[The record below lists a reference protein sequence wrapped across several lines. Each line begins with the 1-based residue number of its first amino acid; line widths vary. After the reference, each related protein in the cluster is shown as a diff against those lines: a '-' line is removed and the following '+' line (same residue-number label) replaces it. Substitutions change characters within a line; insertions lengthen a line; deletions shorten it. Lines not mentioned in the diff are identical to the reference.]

1 MAGIAEKL
9 YPPVIA
15 GSIPAFYSDNG
26 TAIVAVPFSMN
37 KAVGYNDIA
46 GFKLKIKT
54 AQSNTYLTTLSAQK
68 TGDDLTDRI
77 VHFQW
82 REQDEGFNKIKIG
95 QFLKVQLA
103 YYDENE
109 TIGYYSTV
117 GTIKYTSKPSVS
129 FVLNESNQTQ
139 FQGTYYGKYE
149 TGLDKSERP
158 YSYIFSLYDRW
169 EKTLIETS
177 GWRLHN
183 STIKNSNEDDL
194 SSSYDSYTFETPL
207 IKNQIYYIQ
216 YGVKTINNLEIYTPL
231 LSCMDTDTGITDIH
245 SILYAENMFDDG
257 YIKLFFDENSFQ
269 DREDFNRAISIEV
282 SRAEK
287 TDGYNSWRVIKKVYF
302 SNLQKVLDWSFKDFT
317 IEQGMWYKYSF
328 RQYDENGNHTT
339 LCVAKDIQTGK
350 EEIFADF
357 EDMFLWDGERQLK
370 IRLNPKVASFKTTLL
385 ESKIDTIGSRYPFIF
400 RNGSVA
406 YKEFPISGLISYLTD
421 ENSLFLN
428 HITDLDIYMADTLV
442 RDGSPS
448 DETQYLQTS
457 TINLAGY
464 NISAERKFKIKV
476 LDWLNNGKIKLFR
489 SPTEGNYLVRL
500 LNVSLSPEDKLSRML
515 HTFSATAYEMEE
527 FSYKNLLELGIIKIE
542 EIEEEKI
549 YTESVSL
556 AKLIRQN
563 ANKIEAGESI
573 KVNVYQIIN
582 FLSLKTTSGN
592 SYPNFYVRLGEDTA
606 EQRTKILT
614 REFILQSK
622 NDILPDVYFN
632 GGDNTLNYNSEDE
645 HPVPIFWER
654 MVDLVGD
661 ALLTYQYKS
670 NEVLAGQISTE
681 NDKII
686 DTVSIE
692 NIVETIIGP
701 TPKVFYKENENMA
714 ESLLQLFVLNFR
726 RKTEMPKP
734 AQNFNVAYLD
744 KSCLYYTEENNNKI
758 YYMLNDEGTQL
769 EQVTLDETDNQIIL
783 IDENNLSYYFN
794 TIPVISFTN
803 RLYKEIKL
811 GRWYCADCAYQI
823 KKVTYKEE

>member
-26 TAIVAVPFSMN
+26 TAIIAVPFSMN

-95 QFLKVQLA
+95 QFLKIQLA

-177 GWRLHN
+177 GWKLHN

-194 SSSYDSYTFETPL
+194 SSTYDSYTFETSL

-245 SILYAENMFDDG
+245 STLYVENMFDNG

-287 TDGYNSWRVIKKVYF
+287 TDGYNSWRVIKKAYF

-339 LCVAKDIQTGK
+339 LCVAKDIKTGK

-370 IRLNPKVASFKTTLL
+370 IRFNPKMSSFKTTLL

-406 YKEFPISGLISYLTD
+406 YKEFPISGLISYLAD

-542 EIEEEKI
+542 EVEEEKI

-573 KVNVYQIIN
+573 KINAYQIIN

-592 SYPNFYVRLGEDTA
+592 SYPNFYIRLGEDTA

-632 GGDNTLNYNSEDE
+632 GGDNTVNYIPEDE

-681 NDKII
+681 NNKII

-701 TPKVFYKENENMA
+701 TPKVFYKENQDST

-734 AQNFNVAYLD
+734 AQNFNTAYLD
-744 KSCLYYTEENNNKI
+744 KSCLYYTEENNNKT

-769 EQVTLDETDNQIIL
+769 EQVTLDEMDNQIVL
-783 IDENNLSYYFN
+783 VDENNISHYFN
-794 TIPVISFTN
+794 TIPIISFTN
-803 RLYKEIKL
+803 RLYREIRL

-823 KKVTYKEE
+823 KKVTYKE